1 MNKKY
6 FTSSLMRSI
15 YPISSAFLVALVPMS
30 SVHAAVGNTD
40 KTMLV
45 EEKLQEKVTGTVT
58 SEQGPVSGATVYV
71 KENSSIATSTDAE
84 GRYSIDAA
92 AGQTLVFSAIGYQTV
107 EQTVNGAILNA
118 MLISSSEDLEEVVI
132 VAFGTQKK
140 ENLTG
145 SVATITPK
153 QLQERPVTSM
163 ANALQG
169 ISPGITVLS
178 RPGEVAKG
186 NDAGITVRG
195 RSNLG
200 SPTPMYIIDGIPASA
215 TEFSALNPNDISSM
229 SVLKDAASASLYGA
243 RAANGVILITTK
255 KGGGDKPVIGFSA
268 NYGWQSSTRLPD
280 FANSLEYIEL
290 YNRADEHAGRPHTFT
305 DEIIN
310 KYRTGEDPDLYPNT
324 DWYKEIL
331 NQGAPQ
337 REVSLNVTAPG
348 ELADYY
354 LGVNYFDRESLS
366 PGRTQNRIN
375 IKLNTSS
382 EVVKDLLT
390 VGTNLSFLKQDYDR
404 TGLGMS
410 WVEMGRA
417 LPMTVMQHSN
427 GDWGS
432 VSNGTTNAT
441 IAGNNQLRRIT
452 EGGEGT
458 NRDNYLQV
466 AGNAS
471 LTPFE
476 GFSLDGIVSLKYQ
489 NGNSWSFDHTMDP
502 VLDFL
507 TGNPLPSTAVTINQM
522 QEYWDK
528 RQELLLQ
535 ATANYERSFGAH
547 YGKVT
552 AGVSQESNIFR
563 QAYIGRK
570 NFLNND
576 LETIINGSSNWQDI
590 SSDGTGLANRT
601 TAEEWSIRSFF
612 GRFNYNYDGKYLF
625 EANTRIDYSSR
636 FAPEVRRAVFPSFSA
651 GWNIDR
657 ENFMQNISWLD
668 ALKLRGSWGVLGNQS
683 AVAIGNYFN
692 LISISSIYSFDGEA
706 VDGAQQASAVNRGA
720 LWEKVYMSNVGIDA
734 TFLQGKINLTLD
746 YFEKNTKDILLRPTF
761 LATSGWGEAA
771 FANQGETINKGIEVM
786 LTYNGRIGEEFRYS
800 VSGNLSKIN
809 NTILDLGT
817 GRNEMISGL
826 WINRVGGSVGD
837 YYGYKSDGL
846 FTSQEE
852 IDNHPSQSS
861 IAGNSKV
868 GDIKYVDVN
877 GDGKLTAE
885 DRTILGNDVPWFN
898 YGFNISASY
907 KNFDL
912 DVLTYGVG
920 GVKTYF
926 SEEAASPFFNGGN
939 IKRTWLNGWTEEN
952 NSADADFPRITQ
964 IADAQQNYIQSDFW
978 LFSGNY
984 FRIRGITLGYTF
996 EQDWMKK
1003 AKMSGLRVFASS
1015 NNPFTIMADKR
1026 LADYDPETGSGR
1038 ASYPGVKTFSVGV
1051 TARF

>member
-6 FTSSLMRSI
+6 LTSLLMRNFR
-15 YPISSAFLVALVPMS
+15 PLSSALIIALAPS
-30 SVHAAVGNTD
+30 LGFAKKHKQPENNRIET
-40 KTMLV
+40 
-45 EEKLQEKVTGTVT
+45 KLQERVNGTVT
-58 SEQGPVSGATVYV
+58 SEEGPVSGVTVYV
-71 KENSSIATSTDAE
+71 KEDSSIATATDAD
-84 GRYSIDAA
+84 GKYSINAES
-92 AGQTLVFSAIGYQTV
+92 GQTLVFSTIGYEKAEYVVTGS
-107 EQTVNGAILNA
+107 TLNA
-118 MLISSSEDLEEVVI
+118 TLISSSESLDEVVV

-153 QLQERPVTSM
+153 ELQERPVTSL

-169 ISPGITVLS
+169 VTPGLTVLS

-200 SPTPMYIIDGIPASA
+200 TPAPMYIIDGIPASGA
-215 TEFSALNPNDISSM
+215 EFSALNPNDISSM
-229 SVLKDAASASLYGA
+229 SVLKDAASASLYGS

-255 KGGGDKPVIGFSA
+255 SGGGDKPAIGFSA
-268 NYGWQSSTRLPD
+268 NYGWQNSTRLPD

-290 YNRADEHAGRPHTFT
+290 YNRADENAGKAPTFT
-305 DEIIN
+305 EDIIN

-324 DWYKEIL
+324 DWYKEIV

-337 REVSLNVTAPG
+337 RDVSVNITAPG

-354 LGVNYFDRESLS
+354 LGLNYFDRESLS

-382 EVVKDLLT
+382 DVIKDILK
-390 VGTNLSFLKQDYDR
+390 VGTNLSFLKQDFDR
-404 TGLGMS
+404 QGLGLN

-417 LPMTVMQHSN
+417 LPMTVLRHSN
-427 GDWGS
+427 GDWS
-432 VSNGTTNAT
+432 SISNGSTNAT
-441 IAGNNQLRRIT
+441 IASNNQMRRIT

-458 NRDNYLQV
+458 NKDNYLQLS
-466 AGNAS
+466 GNAS

-476 GFSLDGIVSLKYQ
+476 GFSLDGLVSLKYH

-502 VLDFL
+502 VTDFL
-507 TGNPLPSTAVTINQM
+507 TGNPLASTAVTLNQM

-535 ATANYERSFGAH
+535 ATANYEKNIEDH

-552 AGVSQESNIFR
+552 VGVSQESNIFR

-590 SSDGTGLANRT
+590 SSDDTGLANRT
-601 TAEEWSIRSFF
+601 TAEEWAIRSFF
-612 GRFNYNYDGKYLF
+612 GRFNYHYDNKYLF

-657 ENFMQNISWLD
+657 ENFMQNVHWLD
-668 ALKLRGSWGVLGNQS
+668 ALKLRGSWGVLGNQN

-692 LISISSIYSFDGEA
+692 LISVSSLYSFDGNA
-706 VDGAQQASAVNRGA
+706 VDGAQQTAAVNRGA
-720 LWEKVYMSNVGIDA
+720 LWEKVYMSNVGLDA
-734 TFLQGKINLTLD
+734 TFLQGRLDLTVD
-746 YFEKNTKDILLRPTF
+746 YFEKNTKDILLRPTY
-761 LATSGWGEAA
+761 LATSGWDKAA
-771 FANQGETINKGIEVM
+771 VANQGETRNRGVEARI
-786 LTYNGRIGEEFRYS
+786 TYHGEIGNDFRYS
-800 VSGNLSKIN
+800 VSGNLSKIK

-817 GRNEMISGL
+817 GRTEMIDGL

-868 GDIKYVDVN
+868 GDVKYVDVN
-877 GDGKLTAE
+877 GDGKLTPE

-912 DVLTYGVG
+912 DIITYGVG

-926 SEEAASPFFNGGN
+926 SEEAVHPFFNGGN
-939 IKRTWLNGWTEEN
+939 IKRTWLDGWSEEN
-952 NSADADFPRITQ
+952 NRADAAFPRITQ
-964 IADAQQNYIQSDFW
+964 IADAKQNYIQSDFW

-984 FRIRGITLGYTF
+984 FRIRGITLGYNF
-996 EQDWMKK
+996 EPDWIKN
-1003 AKMSGLRVFASS
+1003 AKMSSLRVFASS
-1015 NNPFTIMADKR
+1015 NNPFTFMADKR

-1038 ASYPGVKTFSVGV
+1038 ASYPGVKTFSIGV